1 MEAARH
7 RDVILAHMKQLGL
20 KLNAKES
27 VLSPVQ
33 RTTYLGVVWDS
44 TMMQERNVSCSA
56 RVVHVSQESVR
67 RPVTHCQ
74 AVSEIAGSDGSCVQ
88 CDTIWPAVHETLQWW
103 LKTKGFS
110 PRGNPLR
117 MIRVS
122 RRCVRALDMWRK
134 PWFLNLGPVLGAPC
148 RQLSLATDAS
158 LTGWGAVM
166 SGRSARGL
174 WSGRHLIWHIYCLEM
189 LAVF

>member
-1 MEAARH
+1 MSSSLTWNSWVETKR
-7 RDVILAHMKQLGL
+7 Q
-20 KLNAKES
+20 ES

-33 RTTYLGVVWDS
+33 RTTYLGVVWNS
-44 TMMQERNVSCSA
+44 TTMQAWMSPARIESILTSVKRVREGQSLTVKQFQRLLGLMAAASNVIPFGLLYM
-56 RVVHVSQESVR
+56 R
-67 RPVTHCQ
+67 
-74 AVSEIAGSDGSCVQ
+74 
-88 CDTIWPAVHETLQWW
+88 TLQWW

-110 PRGNPLR
+110 PRGNPLS

-134 PWFLNLGPVLGAPC
+134 PWFLNQGPVLGAPY

-174 WSGRHLIWHIYCLEM
+174 WSGRHLLWHINFWRC
-189 LAVF
+189 